1 MADFLKRYKA
11 KFTRDGRGEGVFSPH
26 PPHRQVWL
34 GLMKNKDSELK
45 YFAINDMG
53 SLKNVLIN
61 VTFHSFCSIQI
72 LRLCSNITPVT
83 EALNTITTLWA
94 FYQLSPRYL
103 KNYWVSKYQWR
114 FCKGF
119 SAQHCLLEM
128 QEKYKRSVNQVRFL
142 GVLLTCLSKIF
153 HCLSHALIIVKL
165 NAYGYLL
172 SALIHYGQLLFL
184 FIVLWTVNKE
194 AKERIHKA
202 LRKTFSSRHHKD
214 LCLLT

>member
-1 MADFLKRYKA
+1 MEG
-11 KFTRDGRGEGVFSPH
+11 GRGSFH
-26 PPHRQVWL
+26 PLPPQRQVWL
-34 GLMKNKDSELK
+34 GLMEKKDSELK

-61 VTFHSFCSIQI
+61 VTFHSFYSIQI
-72 LRLCSNITPVT
+72 IRLCSVKGYRGSKHNYHPVSILPIIPKIF
-83 EALNTITTLWA
+83 EKLL
-94 FYQLSPRYL
+94 R
-103 KNYWVSKYQWR
+103 SKYQWR

-128 QEKYKRSVNQVRFL
+128 QEKWKRSVNQVKFL
-142 GVLLTCLSKIF
+142 GVLLTCPSKTF

-184 FIVLWTVNKE
+184 FIVLRTVNKE

-202 LRKTFSSRHHKD
+202 FRKTFSSRHHKD